1 MSFIE
6 PSFEIDEKGRVICQ
20 SHSNYPFF
28 ATPNKTYIE
37 EKKME
42 NLLTCKTCVHFKQNN
57 CYFPQSE
64 IIKIEKDRIL
74 HGVILCKLC
83 GNKIDRMLTVIQ
95 KFYLKDRFNI
105 EMPLV
110 CCSCYESLKK
120 NEFISTSKRKS
131 TNLTLY
137 VFYMS
142 LLLLFNFV
150 IGIFFGYASVI
161 MIIGVIMWLFTLIN
175 YLRRLYLIKKG
186 RKYYTKYFNNN
197 QKS

>member
-28 ATPNKTYIE
+28 ATPNKTHLA

-42 NLLTCKTCVHFKQNN
+42 NLLTCKTCVHYHKND

-64 IIKIEKDRIL
+64 INKIEKDRNV
-74 HGVILCKLC
+74 HGLILCKLC
-83 GNKIDRMLTVIQ
+83 GSKIDRMLTVIQ
-95 KFYLKDRFNI
+95 KFYLNERFNI

-120 NEFISTSKRKS
+120 NEFISVSKRKS

-137 VFYMS
+137 IFYMS

-150 IGIFFGYASVI
+150 VGIFIGFTSVI
-161 MIIGVIMWLFTLIN
+161 MIIGVIMWLFTLIS

-186 RKYYTKYFNNN
+186 RKYYSKHFTNN
-197 QKS
+197 Q